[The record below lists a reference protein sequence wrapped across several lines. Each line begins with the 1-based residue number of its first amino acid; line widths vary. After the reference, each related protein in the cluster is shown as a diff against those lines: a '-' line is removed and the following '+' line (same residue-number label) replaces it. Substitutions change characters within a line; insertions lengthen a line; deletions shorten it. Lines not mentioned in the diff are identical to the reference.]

1 MTNDFI
7 SELTGVLIIAGCIII
22 PAVIVEIVNCIK
34 HNIKAKKKR
43 EEVHKEFIEY
53 KIRQQYRK

>member
-7 SELTGVLIIAGCIII
+7 SELTGALIITGCIII

-43 EEVHKEFIEY
+43 EEINKEFTKY